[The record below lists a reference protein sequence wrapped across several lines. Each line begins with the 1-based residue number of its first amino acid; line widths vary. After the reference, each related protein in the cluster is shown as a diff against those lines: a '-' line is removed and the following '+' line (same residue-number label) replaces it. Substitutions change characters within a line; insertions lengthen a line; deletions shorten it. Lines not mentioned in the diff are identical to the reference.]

1 MAVPVLA
8 LDRCRVVADN
18 MPGSALSLR
27 VEEGDFVLIE
37 VPGPW
42 RGAGFADI
50 CSGLLPLI
58 HGEVR
63 FLGRDWSSLPA
74 EHADALRGH
83 IGRLFHQPLRSET
96 ADVARRV
103 LLGQM
108 HHTRIPEA
116 ELRERASVLAL
127 RFGLPGLPSGPA
139 RLLSEPD
146 LLRAACVRAFLGD
159 PRLLM
164 LELPLAAQQDDLLPA
179 LLSAGAEARG
189 RGAAVVWLAALSPA
203 MRDPSIRPTQRLRL
217 TDVGMAPVRAVGG

>member
-1 MAVPVLA
+1 
-8 LDRCRVVADN
+8 
-18 MPGSALSLR
+18 
-27 VEEGDFVLIE
+27 
-37 VPGPW
+37 
-42 RGAGFADI
+42 
-50 CSGLLPLI
+50 
-58 HGEVR
+58 
-63 FLGRDWSSLPA
+63 
-74 EHADALRGH
+74 
-83 IGRLFHQPLRSET
+83 
-96 ADVARRV
+96 VARRV

-127 RFGLPGLPSGPA
+127 RFSLPGLPSGPA